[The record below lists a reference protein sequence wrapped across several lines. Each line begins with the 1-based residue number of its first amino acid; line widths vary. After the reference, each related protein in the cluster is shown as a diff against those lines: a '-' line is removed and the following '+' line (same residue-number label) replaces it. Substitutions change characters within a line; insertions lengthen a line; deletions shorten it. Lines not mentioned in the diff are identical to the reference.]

1 MKSVEPVYCLVIAPH
16 PDDSEFGIAGTVAKW
31 TREGKA
37 VAYVI
42 CTNGDK
48 GSSDPEMTQERLAK
62 LREVEQKAAADILG
76 VRDVV
81 FLRYPDQGLEDCP
94 EFRKDLV
101 KQIRYFRPEIVA
113 SCDPYRRYIW
123 HRDHRI
129 CGQVVLDAVFPYAR
143 DRLAYPDLDEQGY
156 APHKVKTLYLWG
168 APDINHRVDISE
180 TFDLKIA
187 ALKCHRS
194 QFDVEEMEKRIRER
208 YKSAASTE
216 YQYAEAFH
224 KEEIWR

>member
-1 MKSVEPVYCLVIAPH
+1 MQLPEPVHCLVIAPH

-31 TREGKA
+31 TAEGKA

-48 GSSDPEMTQERLAK
+48 GSSDPEMTHKRLAA
-62 LREVEQKAAADILG
+62 LREIEQKAAADILG

-81 FLRYPDQGLEDCP
+81 FLRYPDQGLDDTA

-101 KQIRYFRPEIVA
+101 KQIRYFRPEVVA
-113 SCDPYRRYIW
+113 TCDPYRRYIW

-129 CGQVVLDAVFPYAR
+129 TGQVTLDAVFPYAR
-143 DRLAYPDLDEQGY
+143 DRLAYLDLFEQGY
-156 APHKVKTLYLWG
+156 LPHKVKTLYLWG
-168 APDINHRVDISE
+168 SPDINLRVDISD
-180 TFDLKIA
+180 TFEKKIA
-187 ALKCHRS
+187 ALKCHRT
-194 QFDVEEMEKRIRER
+194 QFDVEAMERNIRER
-208 YKSAASTE
+208 YKAADNTGFK
-216 YQYAEAFH
+216 YAEAFH